1 MVDTG
6 LTLVGRSSS
15 SFTRVARIFAAE
27 LDVGF
32 DFEILRDLQ
41 TLDVA
46 SYGGNPALKIPSLR
60 TPSATWFGAQNVCR
74 ELERI
79 AGQKRHVVWSESFEQ
94 PLLANAH
101 ELVMHA
107 MSTNVNL
114 IMSGMAGAEGNA
126 AHRTKTEQSLRN
138 TLTWLDER
146 LEAVLAAL
154 PSKRD
159 LSFLEVC
166 LYCLVTHLDF
176 RNVLPTAPYPALVAF
191 ARRFGGR
198 SSCQATPFRFD
209 AQSG

>member
-1 MVDTG
+1 MTSTG
-6 LTLVGRSSS
+6 LTLFGRSSS

-27 LDVGF
+27 LGVAY

-46 SYGGNPALKIPSLR
+46 SYAGNPALKIPSLR

-79 AGQKRHVVWSESFEQ
+79 AGRKLRVVWSESFEQ
-94 PLLANAH
+94 PVLANAH
-101 ELVMHA
+101 ELAMHA

-114 IMSGMAGAEGNA
+114 IMSGMAGTETNG
-126 AHRTKTEQSLRN
+126 AHRTKMDQSLRN
-138 TLTWLDER
+138 TLTWLDAQMD
-146 LEAVLAAL
+146 AVLAAL
-154 PSKRD
+154 PSQRE

-166 LYCLVTHLDF
+166 LYCLVTHLEF
-176 RNVLPTAPYPALVAF
+176 RQVLPTAPYPALAAF
-191 ARRFGGR
+191 ARGFGER

-209 AQSG
+209 NSPR